1 LRDTG
6 GGGGG
11 GTCILVKFLS
21 TFSTLGIEEEGGGG
35 SDDNGTDSFLTSGCG
50 IGFVAFTG
58 VETSIS
64 SSTSGTANIFLGGRY
79 FIQNDMILFTRLIFF
94 ASSSFSPFSRS
105 LLFQLNKA
113 FP

>member
-1 LRDTG
+1 LEDIGGGG

-11 GTCILVKFLS
+11 GTCILVEFLS
-21 TFSTLGIEEEGGGG
+21 TFSTEERTGA
-35 SDDNGTDSFLTSGCG
+35 SDDDDGRDSFVASGCV

-64 SSTSGTANIFLGGRY
+64 SSTSGTANIFFDSRY
-79 FIQNDMILFTRLIFF
+79 FIRNDMILFTRLILF

-105 LLFQLNKA
+105 LLFLT
-113 FP
+113 